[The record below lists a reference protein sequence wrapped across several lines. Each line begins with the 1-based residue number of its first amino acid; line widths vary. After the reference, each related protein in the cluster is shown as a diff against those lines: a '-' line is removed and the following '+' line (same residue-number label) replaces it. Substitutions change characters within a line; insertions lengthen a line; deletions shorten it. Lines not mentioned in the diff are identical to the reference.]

1 MNYTLQDPATFLFAI
16 QCLKAGGQQI
26 LGESLVT
33 DPGLPVE
40 EFCGGMNRFAR
51 IRATE
56 AGTLKISYQA
66 EVRSSSRVV
75 AVGALRADGPDTL
88 SPEAIPFLFPS
99 RYCQSDRL
107 RQQAQDLFGHL
118 KTTHAI
124 ASAVSDWIFEH
135 VSYVGG
141 SSGETCSVIET
152 FEQR

>member
-1 MNYTLQDPATFLFAI
+1 MNFRVMCERELHASGSGDF
-16 QCLKAGGQQI
+16 
-26 LGESLVT
+26 SLR
-33 DPGLPVE
+33 D
-40 EFCGGMNRFAR
+40 
-51 IRATE
+51 
-56 AGTLKISYQA
+56 
-66 EVRSSSRVV
+66 
-75 AVGALRADGPDTL
+75 
-88 SPEAIPFLFPS
+88 PEAIPFLFPS
-99 RYCQSDRL
+99 RYCRSDRL